1 MISLAADARI
11 RSTSVSSPLRHSQNS
26 CGYITDALE
35 AAVLRPRLLAGITH
49 ASRRNVHNAASSHRV
64 HHTEVAPAVAAE
76 DGTVKASLHTGQRW
90 EMSAQKSLQN
100 EYIRMSQK

>member
-1 MISLAADARI
+1 M
-11 RSTSVSSPLRHSQNS
+11 
-26 CGYITDALE
+26 
-35 AAVLRPRLLAGITH
+35 
-49 ASRRNVHNAASSHRV
+49 HNAASSHRV